1 VTIGEVEGIIV
12 TVVLDVPRSGA
23 AHHQRVA
30 SFEGRKTDISMTIVR
45 KSKSQIGKGSI
56 DRARV
61 RRASEDEIA
70 AWKREEGV
78 DDALLGPVRYVPN
91 VDVRKVRERLGL
103 SQEEFAHRYRLSLRT
118 IQEWE
123 QGRKQPSEAAR
134 VLLFAI
140 ARDPKALGRA
150 LRT

>member
-1 VTIGEVEGIIV
+1 
-12 TVVLDVPRSGA
+12 
-23 AHHQRVA
+23 
-30 SFEGRKTDISMTIVR
+30 MTNVR
-45 KSKSQIGKGSI
+45 KNRSQIGKGRVN
-56 DRARV
+56 RAKV
-61 RRASEDEIA
+61 RRASEDQIA
-70 AWKREEGV
+70 AWKREDGI
-78 DDALLGPVRYVPN
+78 DDAVLGPARYVPS
-91 VDVRKVRERLGL
+91 VDVRIVRERLGL

-150 LRT
+150 LRA

>member
-1 VTIGEVEGIIV
+1 
-12 TVVLDVPRSGA
+12 
-23 AHHQRVA
+23 
-30 SFEGRKTDISMTIVR
+30 MTIVR
-45 KSKSQIGKGSI
+45 KSKSRIGKGRL
-56 DRARV
+56 DRAKV
-61 RRASEDEIA
+61 RRASEADIA
-70 AWKREEGV
+70 GWKREEGV
-78 DDALLGPVRYVPN
+78 DDALLGPVRYVPS

-150 LRT
+150 LRA

>member
-1 VTIGEVEGIIV
+1 
-12 TVVLDVPRSGA
+12 
-23 AHHQRVA
+23 
-30 SFEGRKTDISMTIVR
+30 MTIVR
-45 KSKSQIGKGSI
+45 KSKSQIGKGSV
-56 DRARV
+56 DRTKV
-61 RRASEDEIA
+61 RGASENEIA

-78 DDALLGPVRYVPN
+78 EDTLLGPARYLPN

-103 SQEEFAHRYRLSLRT
+103 SQEEFARRYRLSLRT

-150 LRT
+150 LRA